1 VKLRLRRDRGG
12 SDGLPPTSRTQR
24 LLVTAAAVA
33 ITLTIGLALV
43 SPHLD
48 FLRAR
53 SVADPVRPCAPGQ
66 TRDCVGGTMGVIA
79 APSAASAS
87 AASSARH

>member
-1 VKLRLRRDRGG
+1 VKLHLRSARRED
-12 SDGLPPTSRTQR
+12 DGLPPTPRTQR
-24 LLVTAAAVA
+24 LLVAAAAVA
-33 ITLTIGLALV
+33 ITLTIGLAII

-79 APSAASAS
+79 APSAAP
-87 AASSARH
+87 ASSARH